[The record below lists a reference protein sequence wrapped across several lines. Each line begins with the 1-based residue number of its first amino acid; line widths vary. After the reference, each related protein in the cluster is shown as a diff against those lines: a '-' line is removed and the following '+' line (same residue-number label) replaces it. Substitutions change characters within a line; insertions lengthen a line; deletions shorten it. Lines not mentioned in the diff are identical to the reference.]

1 MTASADKLR
10 ATLADLRT
18 QLDEVDALDPEA
30 RALLNSTLEE
40 IHATLERRGAG
51 GSASS
56 EEQESLVQGLRD
68 AVDRFE
74 GSHPTL
80 AGAVG
85 SVIDALGRMGI

>member
-10 ATLADLRT
+10 ATLADLHA
-18 QLDEVDALDPEA
+18 QLDDMETPDPEA
-30 RALLNSTLEE
+30 REQLRATLAE
-40 IHATLERRGAG
+40 IQATLERHAAGQGPGA
-51 GSASS
+51 
-56 EEQESLVQGLRD
+56 EEQESLAQGLRE

-74 GSHPTL
+74 SSHPTL

>member
-1 MTASADKLR
+1 MTASAEKLR
-10 ATLADLRT
+10 ATLADLRA

-30 RALLNSTLEE
+30 RSLLNSTLEE
-40 IHATLERRGAG
+40 IHAVLERR
-51 GSASS
+51 ASGES
-56 EEQESLVQGLRD
+56 STNDEQESLAQGLRE